1 MTKTVLLNKEDH
13 KSVRIDTRHSLVLA
27 ETFGDNVN
35 ACLTFVGE
43 MRSMQAHYPLFF
55 QKDGK
60 SEQLYPIALLGFEQ
74 GENLFLGEDAW
85 DAPYIPALI
94 ARQPFSIGIQKDT
107 DSQQE
112 RRVVHIDMDSPRVYE
127 AGTENSDM
135 ENGIESEKLFLEFG
149 GTSNYLQKMSELLE
163 NIHLGMEQNKL
174 FSDAMLKHKLVE
186 SFNAEIELEDG
197 SQNQLIGYYTI
208 NEEVL
213 FSLSA
218 EALHEL
224 NEQGFL
230 AAVYMML
237 ASQSQLSNLIARKN
251 STLE

>member
-1 MTKTVLLNKEDH
+1 MTRTVLLNKEDH
-13 KSVRIDTRHSLVLA
+13 KPVRIDTRHSLELA

-60 SEQLYPIALLGFEQ
+60 TELLYPVALLGFEQ
-74 GENLFLGEDAW
+74 GENLFLGEEQW

-94 ARQPFSIGIQKDT
+94 ARQPFSIGLQKDPDT
-107 DSQQE
+107 QQE
-112 RRVVHIDMDSPRVYE
+112 RRVVHIDMDSPRVRL
-127 AGTENSDM
+127 AGTE
-135 ENGIESEKLFLEFG
+135 ESVEGEKLFLEFG

-163 NIHLGMEQNKL
+163 SIHLGMEQNKL
-174 FSDAMLKHKLVE
+174 FSDALLKHKLVE

-197 SQNQLIGYYTI
+197 SLNQLIGYYTI

-213 FSLSA
+213 FALSA
-218 EALHEL
+218 DALHEL

-251 STLE
+251 AILE